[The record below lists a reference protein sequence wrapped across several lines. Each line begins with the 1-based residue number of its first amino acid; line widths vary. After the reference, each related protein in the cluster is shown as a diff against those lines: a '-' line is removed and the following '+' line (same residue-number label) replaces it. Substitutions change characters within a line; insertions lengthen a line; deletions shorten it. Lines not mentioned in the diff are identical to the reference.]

1 MSALI
6 FADWYGPSPDT
17 MIWSAPSGGMV
28 SVSDVA
34 ALKDPVLAKPATI
47 SYSGLPASSG
57 RYGPIR
63 ARVDA
68 PSALGWT
75 GNAIVLCACTIPSAA
90 RIEIDSW
97 LINPSTHVLAAE
109 NVGASRPGMA
119 RHVVVYAP
127 SRALAEG
134 GTGVVKTSVHFFMPT
149 PAGSFQIGRWFQGQV
164 VDITSALLGPIN
176 DEAVDFA
183 VRGVGRSREVRARP
197 RGVGRRFS
205 LPMIQRGTL
214 PVIGGSRTLFDVLDR
229 IGASTHVVF
238 WPEATLAGGGPAV
251 HQRLLYGLFEKD
263 LSVAHAGAD
272 EFTATPVLYE
282 TR

>member
-6 FADWYGPSPDT
+6 YADWYGSSPDT
-17 MIWSAPSGGMV
+17 ILWSAPNGG
-28 SVSDVA
+28 SVTVTDAA
-34 ALKDPVLAKPATI
+34 ALKDPVLSKSATI

-63 ARVDA
+63 ARLDA
-68 PSALGWT
+68 TSAISWT
-75 GNAIVLCACTIPSAA
+75 GNAIVLCACTIPDGS

-97 LINPSTHVLAAE
+97 LINPTSHVLAAE
-109 NVGASRPGMA
+109 NFGAARPGMA
-119 RHVVVYAP
+119 RHIVVFAP

-134 GTGVVKTSVHFFMPT
+134 GTGVIKTSVHFFLPT

-164 VDITSALLGPIN
+164 VDITTALLGAIN

-183 VRGVGRSREVRARP
+183 ARGVGRSREVRARP
-197 RGVGRRFS
+197 RGISRRFS
-205 LPMIQRGTL
+205 LPLIQRGSL
-214 PVIGGSRTLFDVLDR
+214 PVIGGSARLFDVLDR

-238 WPEATLAGGGPAV
+238 WPEATLAAGGPAV

-263 LSVAHAGAD
+263 LAITHAGAD
-272 EFTATPVLYE
+272 EFSATPVLYE

>member
-6 FADWYGPSPDT
+6 YSDWYAASPDT
-17 MIWSAPSGGMV
+17 MVWSAPNGGSV
-28 SVSDVA
+28 SVADIA

-47 SYSGLPASSG
+47 SYSGLPASGG

-68 PSALGWT
+68 PSSLGWT
-75 GNAIVLCACTIPSAA
+75 GNAIVLCACTIPDAA

-97 LINPSTHVLAAE
+97 VISPTSHVLAAE
-109 NVGASRPGMA
+109 NFGSARPGMA
-119 RHVVVYAP
+119 RHIVVFAP
-127 SRALAEG
+127 SRALGES
-134 GTGVVKTSVHFFMPT
+134 GTNVARTSVHFFMPT
-149 PAGSFQIGRWFQGQV
+149 PAGSFQIGRWFQGQM
-164 VDITSALLGPIN
+164 VDITSALLGAVN

-183 VRGVGRSREVRARP
+183 ARGVGRSRDVRARP

-214 PVIGGSRTLFDVLDR
+214 PVIGGAQKLLDVLDR